1 MRKALRLASPQS
13 DVNPSVWHSEQE
25 ERGEGARRQPGGW
38 VLNLCNWL
46 QQQRKRRAQEDAIKN
61 LISLVKTLFI
71 SGESFYSDTGGL
83 AQIYAHRRV
92 SPWEKLLSSLCPGSQ
107 VGAWERAH
115 PIKAAYSFVPGWR
128 GQKPSKNACFLS
140 LALSSIKRKSYGR
153 VFSRELYLNF

>member
-1 MRKALRLASPQS
+1 LIQKKEQKLHSWLNCSSPTLNLTIKCTLINPLERKALRLASPQS

-25 ERGEGARRQPGGW
+25 ERGESARRRPGGR

-46 QQQRKRRAQEDAIKN
+46 QQQRERRAQEDAIKN

-92 SPWEKLLSSLCPGSQ
+92 SPREKLMS
-107 VGAWERAH
+107 
-115 PIKAAYSFVPGWR
+115 
-128 GQKPSKNACFLS
+128 
-140 LALSSIKRKSYGR
+140 
-153 VFSRELYLNF
+153 

>member
-1 MRKALRLASPQS
+1 MNQFRKEAKLHSWLHRFSPTLNLTIKCTLINLLKRKALRLASPQS

-46 QQQRKRRAQEDAIKN
+46 QQQQRERRAQEDAIKN

-92 SPWEKLLSSLCPGSQ
+92 SPWEKLLSSLCLGSQ
-107 VGAWERAH
+107 VGA
-115 PIKAAYSFVPGWR
+115 
-128 GQKPSKNACFLS
+128 
-140 LALSSIKRKSYGR
+140 
-153 VFSRELYLNF
+153 